1 MSTSI
6 QPVTSLTSSLDA
18 VDVQL
23 TGAPP
28 VSYTRPKVPTLP
40 QSSVS
45 GEQSIVALSAQVLA
59 ELIDISDACDKLSA
73 MLIGEGAKVASPETG
88 GTSPTSI
95 IGGTKHS
102 LYAMLNKCGQLRQTL
117 GEISKGVSS

>member
-1 MSTSI
+1 MSDN
-6 QPVTSLTSSLDA
+6 PVFNVAPSLDDITIA
-18 VDVQL
+18 QPDTQ
-23 TGAPP
+23 
-28 VSYTRPKVPTLP
+28 YRRPKVPTLP
-40 QSSVS
+40 QTSVS
-45 GEQSIVALSAQVLA
+45 NSDSIVALSAQVLA

-73 MLIGEGAKVASPETG
+73 MLIGEGAKVDSPETG